1 MAIFCL
7 TLLTNKNWTFVDK
20 NPFSILKKRRGEEWS
35 VGGSI
40 VDHKGTLKAT
50 LKAKMID
57 KILVVCICVRI
68 VFTKQDSYVLFIKI
82 ICVLHFHWIC
92 VSLFSLS
99 NISMLDTWRENDDK
113 RRDMDNNMLEMPKKQ
128 KQKKAWKEDDA
139 KDVDLM
145 LWYYMQYVKEDHPLS
160 PPLLP
165 LLSTLK
171 PSGSTHTHCVH
182 LYKCLL
188 HPK

>member
-1 MAIFCL
+1 ML
-7 TLLTNKNWTFVDK
+7 TKN
-20 NPFSILKKRRGEEWS
+20 
-35 VGGSI
+35 
-40 VDHKGTLKAT
+40 
-50 LKAKMID
+50 
-57 KILVVCICVRI
+57 
-68 VFTKQDSYVLFIKI
+68 Y
-82 ICVLHFHWIC
+82 
-92 VSLFSLS
+92 
-99 NISMLDTWRENDDK
+99 DTWLENDDK
-113 RRDMDNNMLEMPKKQ
+113 RRDMDNNMLEMPPPQ
-128 KQKKAWKEDDA
+128 KKKAWKEDDA